1 MLLLAKE
8 RIEGITKNVN
18 DAKNAEA
25 EDVDVDDEVES
36 DVDEE
41 ENDIDDDEEEGSLTL
56 THDVADN
63 RLAARPSDKLQKPS
77 IDIVA
82 ETSERQQQMHFKL
95 GLKPLDESDKTQLF
109 LIKLIV
115 IMRCTSTSTKSNA
128 LISRLMRIR
137 LLQTETLLII
147 KSERLADFTSR
158 RIDVTKSFIN
168 IVCLMDT
175 LIPHTRFICHYYFI
189 INIDSKNCFYCLGVI
204 VWALRHQ
211 QQRPPICLDMF
222 MEGAVWKNY
231 E

>member
-82 ETSERQQQMHFKL
+82 ETSERQQQMHLKL
-95 GLKPLDESDKTQLF
+95 GLKPLDESDKTQLLF
-109 LIKLIV
+109 DKINFNHEVHIN
-115 IMRCTSTSTKSNA
+115 INEIECTYIPFDENKA
-128 LISRLMRIR
+128 I
-137 LLQTETLLII
+137 
-147 KSERLADFTSR
+147 ADGDIADYKVRKTCRFYIQKDR
-158 RIDVTKSFIN
+158 RYKSFIN
-168 IVCLMDT
+168 IVCLMDM
-175 LIPHTRFICHYYFI
+175 LIPHKRFICHYYFI
-189 INIDSKNCFYCLGVI
+189 INIDSKILFI
-204 VWALRHQ
+204 VLVGPASSATETAILFGYVYGGDSVKK
-211 QQRPPICLDMF
+211 L
-222 MEGAVWKNY
+222 
-231 E
+231 